1 MRKLQNYKIYIRLI
15 VGAGSHLLARTETE
29 SVNNDVRRSRNN
41 RRGRELDGHDTQP
54 AGRWQ
59 IRSPA
64 GPLRPH
70 QCTARC

>member
-1 MRKLQNYKIYIRLI
+1 MFAVMQKLRL
-15 VGAGSHLLARTETE
+15 VGGAGNQLFSAARTEIE

-41 RRGRELDGHDTQP
+41 RRGRKLDGHDTQL

-59 IRSPA
+59 SRRPA